1 MVTNDCGIER
11 SLVLKKERLK
21 MSNLFKQETL
31 VSQSNRIELL
41 GQEPKVLWFT
51 GLSGSGKSTLADALQ
66 LELFKRKK
74 LTYML
79 DGDNIRMGL
88 NQDLTFSDDDRIE
101 NIRRIA
107 EVSKLF
113 LDAGIYTLC
122 SFISPFHSER
132 QKAKSIIGASNFI
145 EIFVNAS
152 LDVCESRDVKGLYKR
167 ARTGEIKKF
176 TGIDSPYEAPINP
189 DIEINTSETTIS
201 DGVNKILTY
210 LEV

>member
-1 MVTNDCGIER
+1 
-11 SLVLKKERLK
+11 

-113 LDAGIYTLC
+113 LDAGVYTLC

-176 TGIDSPYEAPINP
+176 TGIDSPYEASINP

>member
-1 MVTNDCGIER
+1 
-11 SLVLKKERLK
+11 

>member
-1 MVTNDCGIER
+1 MN
-11 SLVLKKERLK
+11 
-21 MSNLFKQETL
+21 NLFKQETL

-41 GQEPKVLWFT
+41 GQDPKVIWFT

-113 LDAGIYTLC
+113 LDAGVYTLC
-122 SFISPFHSER
+122 SFISPFQSER
-132 QKAKSIIGASNFI
+132 EKAKSIIGASNFI

-176 TGIDSPYEAPINP
+176 TGIDSPYEAPLNP

-201 DGVNKILTY
+201 DGVDKILKY

>member
-1 MVTNDCGIER
+1 
-11 SLVLKKERLK
+11 

-113 LDAGIYTLC
+113 LDAGVYTLC
-122 SFISPFHSER
+122 SFISPFQSER
-132 QKAKSIIGASNFI
+132 EKAKSIIGASNFI

-176 TGIDSPYEAPINP
+176 TGIDSPYEAPLNP

-201 DGVNKILTY
+201 DGVDKILKY

>member
-1 MVTNDCGIER
+1 
-11 SLVLKKERLK
+11 

-113 LDAGIYTLC
+113 LDAGVYTLC

>member
-1 MVTNDCGIER
+1 MN
-11 SLVLKKERLK
+11 
-21 MSNLFKQETL
+21 NLFKQETL

-113 LDAGIYTLC
+113 LDAGVYTLC
-122 SFISPFHSER
+122 SFISPFQSER
-132 QKAKSIIGASNFI
+132 EKAKSIIGASNFI

-176 TGIDSPYEAPINP
+176 TGIDSPYEAPLNP

-201 DGVNKILTY
+201 DGVDKILKY